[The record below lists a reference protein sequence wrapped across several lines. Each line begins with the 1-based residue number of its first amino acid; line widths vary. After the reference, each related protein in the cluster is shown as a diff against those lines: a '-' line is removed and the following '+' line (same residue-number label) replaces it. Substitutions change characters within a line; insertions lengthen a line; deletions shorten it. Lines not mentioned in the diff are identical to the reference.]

1 MSRLSRNEIE
11 KELLE
16 EEMATIHPPANGVS
30 YNREEQA
37 ANTHISFRRTEL
49 TAEQMIA
56 RDAELRANAPKD
68 PDSFNAKAAADIAD
82 RQERQKAHDD
92 KVRAELASA
101 DKAVAVQNS

>member
-1 MSRLSRNEIE
+1 MSRLRRNEIE

-49 TAEQMIA
+49 KAEQMIA
-56 RDAELRANAPKD
+56 RDAELRASAPTN
-68 PDSFNAKAAADIAD
+68 PNSYNAKAAADIAE
-82 RQERQKAHDD
+82 RQARQKAHDD
-92 KVRAELASA
+92 KLRAELAAKKS
-101 DKAVAVQNS
+101 Q